1 MLAMTCGRATGE
13 TSGIAFVLALEGEV
27 TVTGRDGSTL
37 VIGNHRVLFD
47 GDRVS
52 TGADAWVLFQFH
64 DGSRLV
70 AGPGARLAIGQ
81 RTEAR
86 RLRLKWRLESGYLRL
101 FAGLACRESLDDCVI
116 ETPYGEARVHAAL
129 LDAWL
134 CDSDCARNAAAQLR
148 ELGEGG
154 GVDGRVVGHSGEL
167 FRETAPGVRQRLLS
181 GGPVF
186 LSDTLFTG
194 PGACAVI
201 AWRDGRVQ
209 ALGESSSVPA
219 GFPAP
224 APPAEACLADLPG
237 GAIDFRGLFG
247 AVRQAEL
254 AQGLYLRVA
263 DGHVR
268 LQELDAGIDLGP
280 GEVGY
285 KGNGAATRLRQ
296 WPEHHSQQLTPG
308 PLAM

>member
-27 TVTGRDGSTL
+27 SVTGRDGSTL

-154 GVDGRVVGHSGEL
+154 GVDGRVVGLLTDQDVQRRLHRRPS
-167 FRETAPGVRQRLLS
+167 ETTVAHLMRTDFATLQLR
-181 GGPVF
+181 
-186 LSDTLFTG
+186 DTLWV
-194 PGACAVI
+194 AVREMSLAQLPTLPVVHNNFFHGVVHLEDI
-201 AWRDGRVQ
+201 DHAWRTSRKH
-209 ALGESSSVPA
+209 ARSRLHPGESV
-219 GFPAP
+219 
-224 APPAEACLADLPG
+224 
-237 GAIDFRGLFG
+237 
-247 AVRQAEL
+247 
-254 AQGLYLRVA
+254 
-263 DGHVR
+263 
-268 LQELDAGIDLGP
+268 
-280 GEVGY
+280 Y
-285 KGNGAATRLRQ
+285 K
-296 WPEHHSQQLTPG
+296 
-308 PLAM
+308 